1 LKYFTFQQGLSDY
14 LFDEQREKEK
24 IMEVST
30 AYLSDADEDGGAK
43 KKITLEE
50 EYELE
55 KKKPNNYHLIT
66 NSKSAECYV
75 IDKEI
80 YLKYMLT
87 FTTDKS
93 LINKYLDD
101 MVNT

>member
-1 LKYFTFQQGLSDY
+1 M
-14 LFDEQREKEK
+14 FDEQREKEK

-30 AYLSDADEDGGAK
+30 AYLSDADDGGPK

-55 KKKPNNYHLIT
+55 KKKPNSYHLIT